1 MNGQQGGQPIFIL
14 PEGALRDTGKNAQK
28 QNIAAAK
35 AIADTVKSTLGP
47 KGMDKMLVDSL
58 GDIVITNDGVTILE
72 EMDVQHPAAKM
83 LVEVAKTQNSE
94 VGDGTTT
101 AVIIAGGL
109 LKEAETLIEQNIH
122 PTVIAKGYRLAKEKA
137 IETVTKIAKPV
148 GLKDKDVLKKIAM
161 TAMTGKSAEAAK
173 DFLAEIAVDAV
184 ISVAETANDVVA
196 IDLDNV
202 KIEKKEG
209 ASTNETKL
217 VKGIIVDKERVHT
230 GMPGVVKNA
239 KIALIDAALEIKST
253 ETDAQIRITD
263 PMQMQAFVEQ
273 EEKILKKM
281 VETITETGANV
292 VFCQKGIDDMAQHY
306 LAKKG
311 ILAARRVKK
320 SDMGALARATGA
332 NVVTSVT
339 DLDKGDL
346 GFAGI
351 VEENK
356 IGGDEMIFVQ
366 ECKDPKSVSM
376 LVRGGTEHVVEEIFR
391 AMEDAIGGVAAALEI
406 GKVVA
411 GGGAP
416 EAEIA
421 KELRKYADTVGG
433 REQLAINAFA
443 NAMEIIPKT
452 LAENAGLDSID
463 MLVEMRTRHEKGD
476 VTAGINVF
484 SGMISDMES
493 LNVLEPLKIKT
504 QAISSAAESAE
515 MILRIDDVI
524 AASKM
529 SGGGAGGMPPGMGGG
544 MPPGMDMGM

>member
-35 AIADTVKSTLGP
+35 AIADTIKSTLGP

-148 GLKDKDVLKKIAM
+148 GLKDKDILKKIAM

-184 ISVAETANDVVA
+184 VSVAEEKNGNVA

-209 ASTNETKL
+209 ASTDETQL
-217 VKGIIVDKERVHT
+217 IKGIIVDKERVHT
-230 GMPGVVKNA
+230 GMPATVKNA

-273 EEKILKKM
+273 EEKMLKKM

-292 VFCQKGIDDMAQHY
+292 VFCQKGIDDMAQHF
-306 LAKKG
+306 LSKRG
-311 ILAARRVKK
+311 IMAARRVKK
-320 SDMGALARATGA
+320 SDMTALARATGA
-332 NVVTSVT
+332 NIVTSIG
-339 DLDKGDL
+339 DLEKSDL

-356 IGGDEMIFVQ
+356 IGGDEMIFVH
-366 ECKDPKSVSM
+366 ECKNPKSVSM

-476 VTAGINVF
+476 ITSGIDVF
-484 SGMISDMES
+484 KGTISDMNS
-493 LNVLEPLKIKT
+493 LNVIEPLKIKT
-504 QAISSAAESAE
+504 QAISSASESAE

-529 SGGGAGGMPPGMGGG
+529 SGGGAGGMPPGMGG

>member
-35 AIADTVKSTLGP
+35 AIADTIKSTLGP

-101 AVIIAGGL
+101 AVIITGGL

-122 PTVIAKGYRLAKEKA
+122 PTVITKGYRLAKEKA
-137 IETVTKIAKPV
+137 IKTVNQIATTV
-148 GLKDKDVLKKIAM
+148 GLKDRDVLKKIAM

-173 DFLAEIAVDAV
+173 DFLADIAVSAV
-184 ISVAETANDVVA
+184 LSVAEEKNDKVS
-196 IDLDNV
+196 IDLDNI

-209 ASTNETKL
+209 ASTDETQL
-217 VKGIIVDKERVHT
+217 IKGIIVDKERVHT
-230 GMPGVVKNA
+230 GMPALVKDA

-273 EEKILKKM
+273 EEKMLKKM

-292 VFCQKGIDDMAQHY
+292 VFCQKGIDDMAQHF
-306 LAKKG
+306 LSKRG
-311 ILAARRVKK
+311 VMAARRVKK
-320 SDMGALARATGA
+320 SDMTALARATGA
-332 NVVTSVT
+332 NIVTSIG
-339 DLDKGDL
+339 DLEKTDL
-346 GFAGI
+346 GFAGL

-366 ECKDPKSVSM
+366 ECNDPKSVSM

-391 AMEDAIGGVAAALEI
+391 AMEDAIGGVAAGLEI

-416 EAEIA
+416 EAEVA

-443 NAMEIIPKT
+443 NAIESIPVT

-476 VTAGINVF
+476 VTAGIDVF
-484 SGMISDMES
+484 KGTISDMNS
-493 LNVLEPLKIKT
+493 LNVIEPLKIKT
-504 QAISSAAESAE
+504 QAILSAAESAE

-529 SGGGAGGMPPGMGGG
+529 SGGGAGGMPPGMGG
-544 MPPGMDMGM
+544 MPPGMDMRM